1 MFYIDHSGNYVDNF
15 EYKKDQSHPLVD
27 RRFPAAGHYIS

>member
-1 MFYIDHSGNYVDNF
+1 MFYIDHSWNSVDNF

-27 RRFPAAGHYIS
+27 RLFPVVAHCVS